1 MDRRQYRKLTCAVA
15 LAVGFAA
22 LPGFSYAAE
31 QMASQTDQPATAQPT
46 DAKPAAAQPTAAQP
60 ANAQPAT
67 QSTADAQARET
78 PAAAGTQS
86 AAADQVTKQAEGQQ
100 DARTQAWVK
109 SRPAEDIIT
118 KAMKQYEGKTIVDTT
133 FDGTTELTAKMAK
146 STLTMHTGD
155 MFTTS
160 GLQKDREAIF
170 ATGYFYD
177 LYPTVEQVPE
187 GIVLTYHVLENP
199 VLKSVKI
206 EGNTVEKTADL
217 EPLITVKP
225 GEILNSR
232 TLHENVQAIQKL
244 YRKDGYILAKIT
256 DLNIDKDGN
265 LTVRINEGKLE
276 GFKVKGNTK
285 TKDYVILREMRQ
297 KVGEPFNS
305 TKARRSMQRVY
316 NLGFFEDV
324 NIKMNPGVNPNAV
337 IMEIDVK
344 EKRTGSF
351 GIGAGYSSEDGVIGM
366 LSVSDT
372 NFRGTGDAV
381 SVSYEVSGDDSDA
394 HGYTFSWRHPYIDAK
409 ETVGTLKIY
418 NRTYEYSDYDE
429 DGNLK
434 EEFMRKY
441 SGGEVTFGRP
451 VSEYSTNYVTLRNRK
466 DEYDNFDESDES
478 TRYSTQEGEYYT
490 DSEGYVHILG
500 RSGPRWAQWR
510 KDNFGLTRSV
520 ILEHVTDNRDNIYN
534 PTTGGRVSL
543 TGEFAGLGGDFDYQK
558 FDIEDQRY
566 FKVGHAQV
574 IALRGQLGGSH
585 GHISEYSRFR
595 IGGQSSLRGYRDEQ
609 FRGTRMFLATAEYR
623 FPIVSKVQ
631 GAIFTDW
638 GSAWSDDWQ
647 PDADLIHGSVGVG
660 ISLNTPVGPLRLDY
674 GRGDQGGRVH
684 FTVGGTF

>member
-1 MDRRQYRKLTCAVA
+1 MNNREYRKLAYAVA
-15 LAVGFAA
+15 LAVSFTA
-22 LPGFSYAAE
+22 LPGVSYAAE
-31 QMASQTDQPATAQPT
+31 TEGQPTADAAAQTADSQAAQTATAAAQDST
-46 DAKPAAAQPTAAQP
+46 AATAATAASAAAQPAATAEGTAQ
-60 ANAQPAT
+60 
-67 QSTADAQARET
+67 
-78 PAAAGTQS
+78 
-86 AAADQVTKQAEGQQ
+86 TKTEQQAESQQ
-100 DARTQAWVK
+100 DERTQAWVK
-109 SRPAEDIIT
+109 ARPAEDIIT
-118 KAMKQYEGKTIVDTT
+118 QSMKQYEGQTIVDTT
-133 FDGTTELTAKMAK
+133 FDGTTELTQQAVK
-146 STLTMHTGD
+146 SAITMHTGD
-155 MFTTS
+155 MFTTN
-160 GLQKDREAIF
+160 GLAKDREAIF

-177 LYPTVEQVPE
+177 LYPTVEKVPE
-187 GIVLTYHVLENP
+187 GIVLTYHMLENP
-199 VLKSVKI
+199 VLKSVKL

-217 EPLITVKP
+217 EKLITVKP

-232 TLHENVQAIQKL
+232 TLHENVQAIQGQ

-256 DLNIDKDGN
+256 DLNISPDGD
-265 LTVRINEGKLE
+265 LVIKINEGTLE

-337 IMEIDVK
+337 VMEIDVK

-351 GIGAGYSSEDGVIGM
+351 GIGAGYSSEDGVVGM

-381 SVSYEVSGDDSDA
+381 SISYEVSGDDSDA

-409 ETVGTLKIY
+409 ETVGTLKVY

-429 DGNLK
+429 NGDLK

-441 SGGEVTFGRP
+441 SGGEITLGRP

-466 DEYDNFDESDES
+466 DEYDSFDPSDES
-478 TRYSTQEGEYYT
+478 TTYYE
-490 DSEGYVHILG
+490 DVDADGNYMG
-500 RSGPRWAQWR
+500 RSGNTWAWWR
-510 KDNFGLTRSV
+510 KENFGLTRSI
-520 ILEHVTDNRDNIYN
+520 ILEHITDNRDNVYN
-534 PTTGGRVSL
+534 PTTGGRISL
-543 TGEFAGLGGDFDYQK
+543 SGEFAGLGGDFDYQK

-574 IALRGQLGGSH
+574 IATRGQLGASH

-595 IGGQSSLRGYRDEQ
+595 IGGQNSLRGYRDEQ
-609 FRGTRMFLATAEYR
+609 FRGTRMFLATVEYR

-638 GSAWSDDWQ
+638 GSAWSDDYQ
-647 PDADLIHGSVGVG
+647 PNVDDIHGSIG
-660 ISLNTPVGPLRLDY
+660 IGLSLNTPVGPLRLDY

-684 FTVGGTF
+684 FTVGGSF

>member
-1 MDRRQYRKLTCAVA
+1 MSNKEYKQLAYAVA
-15 LAVGFAA
+15 LAVSVVTLPQTGYAEEQAA
-22 LPGFSYAAE
+22 AA
-31 QMASQTDQPATAQPT
+31 QTVDSQATATATAQNAAVT
-46 DAKPAAAQPTAAQP
+46 EQAAAPAAPTATATQAAATGQAAQATAAGEQP
-60 ANAQPAT
+60 AAKDDKQG
-67 QSTADAQARET
+67 TA
-78 PAAAGTQS
+78 
-86 AAADQVTKQAEGQQ
+86 Q

-109 SRPAEDIIT
+109 ARPAEDVIT
-118 KAMKQYEGKTIVDTT
+118 QAMKQYEGQTIVDTT
-133 FDGTTELTAKMAK
+133 FDGTTELTQQAVK
-146 STLTMHTGD
+146 SAITMHTGD
-155 MFTTS
+155 MFTTG
-160 GLQKDREAIF
+160 GLAKDREAIF

-177 LYPTVEQVPE
+177 LYPTVEKVPE
-187 GIVLTYHVLENP
+187 GIVLTYHMLENP

-206 EGNTVEKTADL
+206 TGNTVEKTVDL
-217 EPLITVKP
+217 EKLLTVKT

-232 TLHENVQAIQKL
+232 TLHENVQAIQGQ

-256 DLNIDKDGN
+256 DLNISPDGD
-265 LTVRINEGKLE
+265 LVIKINEGTLE

-337 IMEIDVK
+337 VMEIDVK

-366 LSVSDT
+366 LSISDT

-381 SVSYEVSGDDSDA
+381 SISYEVSGDDSDA

-441 SGGEVTFGRP
+441 SGGEITLGRP

-466 DEYDNFDESDES
+466 DEYDSFDESDES
-478 TRYSTQEGEYYT
+478 TRYKYKPGEYYY
-490 DSEGYVHILG
+490 DNDGNYHVLG

-510 KDNFGLTRSV
+510 KDNFGLTRSI
-520 ILEHVTDNRDNIYN
+520 ILEHITDNRDNVYN
-534 PTTGGRVSL
+534 PTTGGRISL
-543 TGEFAGLGGDFDYQK
+543 SGEIAGLGGDFDYQK
-558 FDIEDQRY
+558 VDIEDQRY

-574 IALRGQLGGSH
+574 IATRGQIGGSH
-585 GHISEYSRFR
+585 GHISEYSQFR

-609 FRGTRMFLATAEYR
+609 FRGTRMFLATLEYR
-623 FPIVSKVQ
+623 FPIISKVQ
-631 GAIFTDW
+631 GALFTDW
-638 GSAWSDDWQ
+638 GSAWSDDYQ
-647 PDADLIHGSVGVG
+647 PNVDDIHGSVGIG
-660 ISLNTPVGPLRLDY
+660 LSLNTPVGPLRLDY

-684 FTVGGTF
+684 FTVGGSF